1 MSKLITPIRTLT
13 VVLFCTLLLSCET
26 DDILPVIAL
35 SSSSESLSE
44 ADGSVTITATL
55 NGTFSE
61 DLNFN
66 LNFSGSASVSE
77 DYSAS
82 NNSITIP
89 KGQLSGDIT
98 LNSIQ
103 DTMLEEPES
112 IIVSLDASQILSEF
126 STSEIQIN
134 LQDDDVDTDGDGVF
148 DNEDEC
154 PNVPGDALNN
164 GCPFLG
170 FLINEVLYDPPLG
183 SSGDANN
190 DGTRDPNEDEFIEF
204 FNSGPELDM
213 SGWTVSD
220 ASQLR
225 HVFPTGTV
233 VPVNG
238 VLVLFGGGTPNGNFG
253 GAIVQTASEG
263 ENINMN
269 NAGDF
274 VTIADADGNVVLTF
288 DVEPLSNNPDESY
301 TRFPDLTGEFVQHD
315 QDIPEA
321 NGALYSPGTKIDG
334 SSF

>member
-1 MSKLITPIRTLT
+1 MSNLMTPFRTLIGILCCIF
-13 VVLFCTLLLSCET
+13 VLSCET
-26 DDILPVIAL
+26 DDILPVVEL
-35 SSSSESLSE
+35 SSSNESLSE

-55 NGTFSE
+55 NGTFSQ

-66 LNFSGSASVSE
+66 LSFSGSADLSE
-77 DYSAS
+77 DYDTSS
-82 NNSITIP
+82 SVITIP
-89 KGQLSGDIT
+89 KGQLLGDIV

-103 DTMLEEPES
+103 DTKLEEPES
-112 IIVSLDASQILSEF
+112 ILLSLDASQVLSEF

-154 PNVPGDALNN
+154 PNTPGDPLNN

-170 FLINEVLYDPPLG
+170 FLINEVLYDPASG

-225 HVFPTGTV
+225 HVFPPNTV

-238 VLVLFGGGTPNGNFG
+238 VLVLFGGGNPNGTFD

-269 NAGDF
+269 NSGDF
-274 VTIADADGNVVLTF
+274 VTVADANGNVVLTF
-288 DVEPLSNNPDESY
+288 DVEPLSNNPNESY
-301 TRFPDLTGEFVQHD
+301 TRFPDLTGDFVQHD
-315 QDIPEA
+315 QDIEEA

>member
-13 VVLFCTLLLSCET
+13 VILFCTLILSCET
-26 DDILPVIAL
+26 DDILPVVEL
-35 SSSSESLSE
+35 SSSSENLSE
-44 ADGSVTITATL
+44 DNDSVTITATL

-66 LNFSGSASVSE
+66 LNFSGSASLSE
-77 DYSAS
+77 DFSTS
-82 NNSITIP
+82 NTNITIP
-89 KGQLSGDIT
+89 KGQLSGNVT

-103 DTMLEEPES
+103 DMTLEEPES
-112 IIVSLDASQILSEF
+112 IIVNLDASQVLSDF
-126 STSEIQIN
+126 STSEIQVN
-134 LQDDDVDTDGDGVF
+134 LLDDDVDTDMDGVF
-148 DNEDEC
+148 DNVDEC
-154 PNVPGDALNN
+154 PDTPGDLENN

-170 FLINEVLYDPPLG
+170 FLINEVLYDPPSG

-225 HVFPTGTV
+225 HVFPAGTI

-269 NAGDF
+269 NSGDF
-274 VTIADADGNVVLTF
+274 VTLADADGNVVLTF
-288 DVEPLSNNPDESY
+288 DVEPLSNNPNESY

>member
-1 MSKLITPIRTLT
+1 
-13 VVLFCTLLLSCET
+13 LLQYSCST
-26 DDILPVIAL
+26 DDILPVVEL
-35 SSSSESLSE
+35 SSNADSLSE
-44 ADGSVTITATL
+44 DNGSVIITASL

-61 DLNFN
+61 ELNFN
-66 LNFSGSASVSE
+66 LSFTGSATLSE

-82 NNSITIP
+82 SNTISIAE
-89 KGQLSGDIT
+89 GELSGSIQ

-103 DTMLEEPES
+103 DVIIEQPES
-112 IIVSLDASQILSEF
+112 IIISLDASQVLSDF
-126 STSEIQIN
+126 STSEIQIS
-134 LQDDDVDTDGDGVF
+134 LLDDDIDTDEDGVF

-154 PNVPGDALNN
+154 PEIPGDPLNN

-170 FLINEVLYDPPLG
+170 FLINEVLYDPPSG
-183 SSGDANN
+183 SAGDANN

-225 HVFPTGTV
+225 HVFPANTI

-238 VLVLFGGGTPNGNFG
+238 VLVLFGGGAPNGTFG

-269 NAGDF
+269 NSGDF
-274 VTIADADGNVVLTF
+274 VTVADADGNVVVTF
-288 DVEPLSNNPDESY
+288 DVEPLSNNPNESY
-301 TRFPDLTGEFVQHD
+301 TRFPDLTGGFVQHND
-315 QDIPEA
+315 EIEEVDT
-321 NGALYSPGTKIDG
+321 LFSPGTKIDG
-334 SSF
+334 SEF

>member
-1 MSKLITPIRTLT
+1 MNKSRNITLVIS
-13 VVLFCTLLLSCET
+13 VVLICLFQFACTT
-26 DDILPVIAL
+26 DDILPVVAL

-44 ADGSVTITATL
+44 ADGNVTITATL
-55 NGTFSE
+55 NGAFSE

-66 LNFSGSASVSE
+66 LNFSGSANLSE
-77 DYSAS
+77 DYSTS
-82 NNSITIP
+82 GNSITIP
-89 KGQLSGDIT
+89 KGELSGDIT

-103 DTMLEEPES
+103 DTTLEEPES
-112 IIVSLDASQILSEF
+112 IIVSLDASQVLSEF
-126 STSEIQIN
+126 SASEIQIN

-154 PNVPGDALNN
+154 PNTPGDPLNS

-170 FLINEVLYDPPLG
+170 FLINEVLYDPPPG

-190 DGTRDPNEDEFIEF
+190 DGSRDPNEDEFIEF

-220 ASQLR
+220 ASEVR
-225 HVFPTGTV
+225 HIFPQGTV

-238 VLVLFGGGTPNGNFG
+238 VLVLFGGGTPAGDFG
-253 GAIVQTASEG
+253 GAIVQTGSESV
-263 ENINMN
+263 INMN
-269 NAGDF
+269 NSGDF
-274 VTIADADGNVVLTF
+274 VTVADANGNVVLTF
-288 DVEPLSNNPDESY
+288 DVEPLSNNPNESY
-301 TRFPDLTGEFVQHD
+301 TRFPDLTGDFVQHD

-334 SSF
+334 NSF